1 MAWGAVDSSES
12 PFSQK
17 LTSPT
22 VRVLP
27 VSWPTAPNGKYLPV
41 NMRFSGAFATLLAAA
56 TAVSAAN
63 IPVTVGANGTL
74 TFSPTNVTAAVGDVI
89 VFTL

>member
-1 MAWGAVDSSES
+1 MAE
-12 PFSQK
+12 
-17 LTSPT
+17 
-22 VRVLP
+22 
-27 VSWPTAPNGKYLPV
+27 YLPAV
-41 NMRFSGAFATLLAAA
+41 NMLFSAAFATLLAAA

-74 TFSPTNVTAAVGDVI
+74 TFSPSNVTAAEGDVI